1 MVHEGDR
8 SDIVQPHILPQR
20 HAGRGVRV
28 YADDEDIGLLGREF
42 QEPQMPGVHD
52 IEIPG
57 HKRNALTGFARI
69 PDRLAGLKRFGQ
81 LVQGI

>member
-28 YADDEDIGLLGREF
+28 DADDEDLGLLGGEF
-42 QEPQMPGVHD
+42 QEPEMPGVYD
-52 IEIPG
+52 IEISG
-57 HKRNALTGFARI
+57 HKRNALT
-69 PDRLAGLKRFGQ
+69 RFT
-81 LVQGI
+81 